1 MIFTCMMYYS
11 KQECY
16 EDIYASLSMGI
27 LEEKDISHLLDY
39 YKNLEHY
46 ECCQGIV
53 EGYVDFKKTKN
64 EFRNENTERQV

>member
-1 MIFTCMMYYS
+1 
-11 KQECY
+11 
-16 EDIYASLSMGI
+16 MGI